1 MGATESIRVER
12 GDDRVVVTLDRP
24 QVRNA
29 IDRRMVEELHE
40 VCGEL
45 ERDPGI
51 LIVIGSNGVFA
62 SGADIAEMVGRT
74 AEDALAG
81 INMNLFLRIARLP
94 MPVIAAVDGYA
105 LGGGAELAYAADLR
119 IGTPRTVFG
128 NPETGLG
135 IIAAAGASW
144 RLKELVG
151 EPIAKQVL
159 LAGRRLTAE
168 EALRWGLLGEIVEP
182 HDLLAAA
189 HRLADRI
196 AALDPA
202 ATQATKAVFAAR
214 GDEHPLV
221 DLQAQAVLFESAEK
235 RRRMTEFL
243 ERRSR

>member
-1 MGATESIRVER
+1 MNETESIRVRR

-29 IDRRMVEELHE
+29 IDQRMVEELHA
-40 VCGEL
+40 VCAAL
-45 ERDPGI
+45 ERDPKI
-51 LIVIGSNGVFA
+51 LIVTGGDGVFA
-62 SGADIAEMVGRT
+62 SGADIAEMRERR

-81 INMNLFLRIARLP
+81 INMNLFIRIARLP

-119 IGTPRTVFG
+119 IGTPRAVFG

-159 LAGRRLTAE
+159 LAGRRLNAD
-168 EALRWGLLGEIVEP
+168 EALRWGLLGEIVPPEELM
-182 HDLLAAA
+182 DAA

-196 AALDPA
+196 AALDPS
-202 ATQATKAVFAAR
+202 ATQATKAVFAAPR
-214 GDEHPLV
+214 GEHPRA
-221 DLQAQAVLFESAEK
+221 DLEAQAVLFESPEK

-243 ERRSR
+243 QRRSR